1 MACGRWHEHALAG
14 AGPLIAEVVRY
25 VNARHWFALEV
36 QEERRGAVSLEQER
50 RQADIRPAVIGP
62 CSGDIGSLSLEE
74 KFSIAFR
81 KVPDHLEEGFRDSF
95 RNLISPAAI
104 GFTVATTVAIAGLS
118 VASGGT
124 AVPVIIAIGY
134 ALVGWAIFNAVGD
147 LIDTFLLV
155 HNATD
160 ERDLDRAA
168 TKLASAAA
176 ELTVGV
182 LITLLTRGAGR
193 LGVGGKSR
201 VRANQTNE
209 FETVP
214 PSREGVQVAVDTEG
228 QVYKLTEKNTSDD
241 RPIFETQSGGSTAHT
256 VLNDIPS
263 GNGVISQPNLNE
275 NIPISTAINNRVR
288 LVDADKLSPD
298 VIDTFKSGSYVT
310 VETTNNVTLY
320 RKFGGGTN
328 QAKID
333 GGFASTTQNAG
344 REETAVYPSWNSMR
358 FEAEIEVPPG
368 QKLNIGRVAEQ
379 PVNSESPKYRGNA
392 DQILLP
398 RNYPTEW
405 IRNVRDG
412 QTGRVYTIDE
422 FRAEFPD
429 QFRSGQ

>member
-1 MACGRWHEHALAG
+1 MVPSDAVELRGSGSYLLIGRRLSFGQLSSRGHSMPGVVGDPHRLADLMRRYLQQSG
-14 AGPLIAEVVRY
+14 NEGKLRAFWWRVAGGMNTPWRVQDLIAEVVRY
-25 VNARHWFALEV
+25 VSAGHWLALEV
-36 QEERRGAVSLEQER
+36 QEEGRGAVSLEQER

-155 HNATD
+155 YNATD

-201 VRANQTNE
+201 VRTNQTNE

-214 PSREGVQVAVDTEG
+214 PSRE
-228 QVYKLTEKNTSDD
+228 
-241 RPIFETQSGGSTAHT
+241 
-256 VLNDIPS
+256 
-263 GNGVISQPNLNE
+263 
-275 NIPISTAINNRVR
+275 
-288 LVDADKLSPD
+288 
-298 VIDTFKSGSYVT
+298 
-310 VETTNNVTLY
+310 
-320 RKFGGGTN
+320 
-328 QAKID
+328 
-333 GGFASTTQNAG
+333 
-344 REETAVYPSWNSMR
+344 R
-358 FEAEIEVPPG
+358 FEAPREAAPTRAAREAEALPKSVKKIRIAPKQIQKKFKHAADFGIPGHYNPDNAKKFEDAIEKHINAPGTKEIVGSYRGRDATFYLDEKTGLTVIQNPDG
-368 QKLNIGRVAEQ
+368 SFLSGWKLNKQQLHHVLTD
-379 PVNSESPKYRGNA
+379 SK
-392 DQILLP
+392 L
-398 RNYPTEW
+398 
-405 IRNVRDG
+405 
-412 QTGRVYTIDE
+412 
-422 FRAEFPD
+422 
-429 QFRSGQ
+429 

>member
-1 MACGRWHEHALAG
+1 MVPSDAVELRGSGSYLLIGRRLSFGQLSSRGHRMPGVVGDPHRLADLMRRYLQQSG
-14 AGPLIAEVVRY
+14 NEGKLRAFWWRVAGGMNTPWRVQDLIAEVVRY
-25 VNARHWFALEV
+25 VSAGHWLALEV

-104 GFTVATTVAIAGLS
+104 GFTVATTVAIAGVS

-155 HNATD
+155 YNATD

-201 VRANQTNE
+201 VRT
-209 FETVP
+209 
-214 PSREGVQVAVDTEG
+214 
-228 QVYKLTEKNTSDD
+228 
-241 RPIFETQSGGSTAHT
+241 RP
-256 VLNDIPS
+256 
-263 GNGVISQPNLNE
+263 
-275 NIPISTAINNRVR
+275 
-288 LVDADKLSPD
+288 
-298 VIDTFKSGSYVT
+298 
-310 VETTNNVTLY
+310 
-320 RKFGGGTN
+320 
-328 QAKID
+328 
-333 GGFASTTQNAG
+333 
-344 REETAVYPSWNSMR
+344 
-358 FEAEIEVPPG
+358 
-368 QKLNIGRVAEQ
+368 
-379 PVNSESPKYRGNA
+379 
-392 DQILLP
+392 
-398 RNYPTEW
+398 
-405 IRNVRDG
+405 
-412 QTGRVYTIDE
+412 
-422 FRAEFPD
+422 
-429 QFRSGQ
+429 